1 MWVFTTVTWVHLFC
15 FPVGLV
21 HMCVM
26 FPDCS
31 GCVLMAN
38 ANESFSLLFPS
49 SSVRMVMQMNL
60 V

>member
-1 MWVFTTVTWVHLFC
+1 
-15 FPVGLV
+15 
-21 HMCVM
+21 MCVM

-49 SSVRMVMQMNL
+49 SSVRMIMQMNL
-60 V
+60 LVFME